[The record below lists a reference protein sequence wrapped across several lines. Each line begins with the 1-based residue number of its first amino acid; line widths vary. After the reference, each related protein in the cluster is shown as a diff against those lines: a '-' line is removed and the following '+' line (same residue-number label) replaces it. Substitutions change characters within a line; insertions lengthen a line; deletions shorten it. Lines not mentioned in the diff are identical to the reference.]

1 MSRRAAP
8 KANSGVRSTG
18 DAHAA
23 AMGERLRAWFRRVV
37 LGRRWLTF
45 IVLGLAFFVFGSG
58 SLNLFF
64 LLKANADLITMHGW
78 QAVMDGAL
86 QQTIELLVT
95 GYVSIAAY
103 VVFKACEHAL
113 VHGLVDGHAAPPP
126 EQQQD
131 P

>member
-1 MSRRAAP
+1 M
-8 KANSGVRSTG
+8 TT
-18 DAHAA
+18 
-23 AMGERLRAWFRRVV
+23 RLGAWFRRVV

-45 IVLGLAFFVFGSG
+45 IVLGVAFFVFGSG

-64 LLKANADLITMHGW
+64 LLKANADLLTMHGW

-86 QQTIELLVT
+86 QQTLELLVS

-113 VHGLVDGHAAPPP
+113 VHGLSLIHI
-126 EQQQD
+126 
-131 P
+131 

>member
-1 MSRRAAP
+1 
-8 KANSGVRSTG
+8 
-18 DAHAA
+18 
-23 AMGERLRAWFRRVV
+23 MGLPLGAWFRRVV

-64 LLKANADLITMHGW
+64 LFKANGQLLAEHSW

-86 QQTIELLVT
+86 QQLLELLIT
-95 GYVSIAAY
+95 GYISMAAY

-113 VHGLVDGHAAPPP
+113 VHGLVEPP
-126 EQQQD
+126 EQSSTF
-131 P
+131 PPTEP

>member
-1 MSRRAAP
+1 
-8 KANSGVRSTG
+8 
-18 DAHAA
+18 
-23 AMGERLRAWFRRVV
+23 MGLPLGAWFRRVV

-64 LLKANADLITMHGW
+64 LLKANGQLLAEHGW

-86 QQTIELLVT
+86 QQLLELLIT
-95 GYVSIAAY
+95 GDISMAAY

-113 VHGLVDGHAAPPP
+113 VHGLVDAP
-126 EQQQD
+126 EQSSTF
-131 P
+131 PPTEP

>member
-1 MSRRAAP
+1 MLA
-8 KANSGVRSTG
+8 
-18 DAHAA
+18 
-23 AMGERLRAWFRRVV
+23 RLSAWFRRVV

-64 LLKANADLITMHGW
+64 LLKANADLLTMHGW

-86 QQTIELLVT
+86 QQTVELLIS

-113 VHGLVDGHAAPPP
+113 VHGLIDAPAGSPTVQKSEP
-126 EQQQD
+126 
-131 P
+131 

>member
-1 MSRRAAP
+1 M
-8 KANSGVRSTG
+8 TT
-18 DAHAA
+18 
-23 AMGERLRAWFRRVV
+23 RLGAWFRRVV

-45 IVLGLAFFVFGSG
+45 IVLGVAFFVFGSG

-64 LLKANADLITMHGW
+64 LLKANADLLTMHGW

-86 QQTIELLVT
+86 QQTLELLVS

-113 VHGLVDGHAAPPP
+113 VHGLVDKPAPPP
-126 EQQQD
+126 DQKPQ

>member
-1 MSRRAAP
+1 MGSRL
-8 KANSGVRSTG
+8 G
-18 DAHAA
+18 
-23 AMGERLRAWFRRVV
+23 AWFRRAV

-64 LLKANADLITMHGW
+64 LLKANGQLLAEHGW

-86 QQTIELLVT
+86 RQLVELLIT
-95 GYVSIAAY
+95 GYVSMAAY

-113 VHGLVDGHAAPPP
+113 VHGLVEGP
-126 EQQQD
+126 EQSSTF
-131 P
+131 PPTEP